1 MQFSSQEYWGGL
13 SYPPPGNLPD
23 QGFEPRPLVAPA
35 LQVDSLPLS
44 YQGKRSYV
52 YFTTIIKKEKPKD
65 LTESRQSFGS
75 GDLKV
80 ISGMLFFLF
89 YDPSKAQP
97 ITQVTKHFS
106 KSLNLSLCAACST
119 RVNEVETLHSEN

>member
-44 YQGKRSYV
+44 YQGSP
-52 YFTTIIKKEKPKD
+52 FNP
-65 LTESRQSFGS
+65 LNHPLFGRR
-75 GDLKV
+75 
-80 ISGMLFFLF
+80 F
-89 YDPSKAQP
+89 YDIQ
-97 ITQVTKHFS
+97 
-106 KSLNLSLCAACST
+106 L
-119 RVNEVETLHSEN
+119 RR